1 MNTERERSRSLWMEV
16 PAPELPP
23 LESNQDT
30 EILVIG
36 AGIAGLSTA
45 YELARL
51 GRGVIVVDR
60 GRIGRG
66 MSARTSAHL
75 AFEIDDFFR
84 ELIQSHGRDA
94 ARLWYQSQSAAV
106 DRIEA

>member
-1 MNTERERSRSLWMEV
+1 MNTEQERSRSLWMDE
-16 PAPELPP
+16 PAQEFPALA
-23 LESNQDT
+23 SNQDA

-51 GRGVIVVDR
+51 QRGVIVVDR
-60 GRIGRG
+60 GRVGRG

-75 AFEIDDFFR
+75 AFEIEDASV
-84 ELIQSHGRDA
+84 IQFDVHMLMSDM
-94 ARLWYQSQSAAV
+94 L
-106 DRIEA
+106 